1 MHYRSEKE
9 AGKTWPNPDLDFDE
23 DSARK
28 LNDAVSTLKRS
39 SPDQFKSAMESFKI
53 AHTTA
58 TLAFF
63 TESLN
68 LQDRIMAA
76 KLRIHSRMLLHLENP
91 ARAKVCKLYLKHLHD
106 LSPIVEIFR
115 CDLEGGMLSKLNKA
129 ERHELVQSVSMINFV
144 LFRFLNCYTKEP
156 VNVYDWP
163 LIENDAWM
171 YNPLIPDETVLQELQ
186 QARIEVPNLVVFEP
200 IQTRVMGIDPQPLAI
215 NSEGDL
221 IVFRQRSTNRD
232 VCELLKVSRN
242 EVKMFYTFPEFT
254 LVSFLAV
261 DDADFVYVFADNVK
275 GGEIPPG
282 YSMYDVS
289 VFDPRGD
296 ISAIYKHFLLFDG
309 SVVLA
314 PTPREYKVALCLP
327 AGVKKERIRG
337 EVDIRREERIQ
348 GEVNIRNRE
357 TIRGEVTIRS
367 EKKIQGEVTIQ
378 NGEKIQGEIII
389 RSEEKIQGEVSIQNG
404 EKIQGEV
411 IIQSEEKIRGEVN
424 IQNGEKIQG
433 EVIIRSEERIQGE
446 VNIQNGEKIQGE
458 VNIQNG
464 EKIQGE
470 VIIQSEERIQ
480 GEVNIHVKNPRE
492 LSIGSILVK
501 IKKRETTLTTIT
513 DKLQVV
519 AIERSGYQV
528 RVFEEDGRF
537 VREFELHKGKMETCV
552 GITFNSFT
560 KELVVVSRVQSGHF
574 LSTYLPE
581 TGERRHNVRL
591 AHIGKDCQ
599 EIQLISHC
607 RGSMAL
613 VTKGHV
619 LYLQ

>member
-1 MHYRSEKE
+1 LHYRSEKE

-28 LNDAVSTLKRS
+28 LNDAVTTLKKS
-39 SPDQFKSAMESFKI
+39 SPDQFKSAMESFKN

-58 TLAFF
+58 TLVFF

-129 ERHELVQSVSMINFV
+129 ERHELVQSVSIINFV

-296 ISAIYKHFLLFDG
+296 INAIYKHFLLFDG

-327 AGVKKERIRG
+327 AGVKKERIRE
-337 EVDIRREERIQ
+337 EVDIRREERIQREVNIRNGEKIQGEVTIRSEERIQ

-357 TIRGEVTIRS
+357 KIRGEVT
-367 EKKIQGEVTIQ
+367 
-378 NGEKIQGEIII
+378 I
-389 RSEEKIQGEVSIQNG
+389 RSEEKIQGEVNIRNG
-404 EKIQGEV
+404 
-411 IIQSEEKIRGEVN
+411 EKIRGEVT
-424 IQNGEKIQG
+424 
-433 EVIIRSEERIQGE
+433 IRSEE
-446 VNIQNGEKIQGE
+446 K
-458 VNIQNG
+458 
-464 EKIQGE
+464 
-470 VIIQSEERIQ
+470 IQ

-528 RVFEEDGRF
+528 RIFEEDGRF
-537 VREFELHKGKMETCV
+537 VREFELHNGKRETCV

-591 AHIGKDCQ
+591 AHIGEDCQ